1 MKPKLVDAHAHTQFD
16 DYNEDRDEVISRALG
31 AGIWMVNAGADLD
44 NSKAAVEL
52 AEKYKEGVYAT
63 VGIHPSEKSADIH
76 GRELWQKMESLA
88 KREKC
93 VAIGECGLEYSE
105 KTTKKDKELQ
115 AELFLSQINLAKE
128 VKKPLVIHC
137 RDAYEDLYGILKEN
151 ESALLP
157 ESPALMHFFSGT
169 TEYADRFL
177 EMGFVFSFGGAA
189 TFPPK
194 PGKTSL
200 AEGSPRRADFASL
213 IRRLPISAI
222 LLETDCPYV
231 TPVPMR
237 GQRNEPSYVVHAAKK
252 VAELKDLSEEELAE
266 ETTKNALRFFAIDRA
281 SR

>member
-31 AGIWMVNAGADLD
+31 AGIWMVNAGADLE

-52 AEKYKEGVYAT
+52 AEKYNEGVYAT
-63 VGIHPSEKSADIH
+63 VGIHPSETSNFKFPISKLRDLA
-76 GRELWQKMESLA
+76 ESP
-88 KREKC
+88 KC

-266 ETTKNALRFFAIDRA
+266 ETTKNALRFFAIGGA

>member
-31 AGIWMVNAGADLD
+31 AGIWMVNAGADLE
-44 NSKAAVEL
+44 NSRAAVEL
-52 AEKYKEGVYAT
+52 AEEYKEGVYAT

-93 VAIGECGLEYSE
+93 VAIGECGLEYFE
-105 KTTKKDKELQ
+105 ETTKKDKELQ

-128 VKKPLVIHC
+128 IKKPLVIHC

-151 ESALLP
+151 ESALSP

-169 TEYADRFL
+169 TEDADRFL

-194 PGKTSL
+194 PGKT
-200 AEGSPRRADFASL
+200 DFISL
-213 IRRLPISAI
+213 IKRLPIEAI

-231 TPVPMR
+231 TPVPIR
-237 GQRNEPSYVVHAAKK
+237 GQRNEPSYIVHTAKK
-252 VAELKDLSEEELAE
+252 VAEIKDLSEEELAE
-266 ETTKNALRFFAIDRA
+266 ATTKNALRFFAIGGA